1 MNALSRFDPF
11 RDFWPEAFGRF
22 PSAALRVPEGMPAEI
37 RLDVSETASAYE
49 VRAEIP
55 GARKEDIHVR
65 VDGNRVSISA
75 ERKQEREQK
84 EGERVLLRELVS
96 GSVARSFQL
105 AQDLDEREVKA
116 RLEDG
121 VLRLTLPKRSGGGAR
136 RVEIE

>member
-65 VDGNRVSISA
+65 VDGNRVVVRDRNGTLSDDA
-75 ERKQEREQK
+75 K
-84 EGERVLLRELVS
+84 ERVRSLRTGH
-96 GSVARSFQL
+96 GS
-105 AQDLDEREVKA
+105 
-116 RLEDG
+116 
-121 VLRLTLPKRSGGGAR
+121 LR
-136 RVEIE
+136 